1 MNVGNEGKRSEN
13 LDAKKLLRMDKM
25 WNVGNPEVRQSEK
38 LSNF

>member
-25 WNVGNPEVRQSEK
+25 WNVGNLEVRQSEK

>member
-25 WNVGNPEVRQSEK
+25 WNVGNSEVRQSEK